1 MELPTPR
8 VPGVERPRVGVPERP
23 GVKEPRPPG
32 RFRLPD
38 GTELPAG
45 WFPHIVQWPQ
55 GNVLITRDLQTGQ
68 TTYKGRKADKTSARK
83 GFKVLS
89 MSRRTPVGGELDI
102 GAFLAQSTD
111 DILGFRP
118 DPANRDKRF
127 RAQRGG
133 P

>member
-1 MELPTPR
+1 MEKRIP
-8 VPGVERPRVGVPERP
+8 
-23 GVKEPRPPG
+23 KEAAP

-102 GAFLAQSTD
+102 GAFLAKSTE
-111 DILGFRP
+111 DILAFRP
-118 DPANRDKRF
+118 DPTNKDKRF
-127 RAQRGG
+127 RASGG
-133 P
+133 RP